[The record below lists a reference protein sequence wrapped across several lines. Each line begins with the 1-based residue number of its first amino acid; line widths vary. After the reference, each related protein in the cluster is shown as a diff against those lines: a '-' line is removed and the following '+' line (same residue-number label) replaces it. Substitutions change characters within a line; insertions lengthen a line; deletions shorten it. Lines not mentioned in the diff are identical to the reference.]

1 LRCGLCKA
9 QSQFFQEV
17 SSKKY
22 FQCQACGLV
31 FLDPTSHVTAT
42 EELAQYSLHQNNPQD
57 LNYRKFL
64 APAHA
69 AVVRHIAVQ
78 SKGIDFGC
86 GPGPTLSVM
95 LEETGFKVQNFDKYF
110 YPDRSVLG
118 EVYDFVTCTE
128 VIEHVHDLEA
138 FILQLL
144 TLLRPGGLLVLMTR
158 ILQED
163 VEFKSW
169 HYRIDPTHISFL
181 RPRTVE
187 VMCERYG
194 LTLLELT
201 GQLIV
206 LRKGQ

>member
-1 LRCGLCKA
+1 
-9 QSQFFQEV
+9 
-17 SSKKY
+17 
-22 FQCQACGLV
+22 V
-31 FLDPTSHVTAT
+31 FLEPTSHVTAT
-42 EELAQYSLHQNNPQD
+42 EELAQYSLHQNNPKD

-64 APAHA
+64 APAYA
-69 AVVRHIAVQ
+69 AVVRNLSAQ

-128 VIEHVHDLEA
+128 VIEHVQDLEV

-144 TLLRPGGLLVLMTR
+144 TLLRSGGLLVLMTR
-158 ILQED
+158 ILQDD

-206 LRKGQ
+206 LRKSQ

>member
-1 LRCGLCKA
+1 M
-9 QSQFFQEV
+9 
-17 SSKKY
+17 
-22 FQCQACGLV
+22 
-31 FLDPTSHVTAT
+31 FLDPSSHVTAS

-64 APAHA
+64 APAQA
-69 AVVRHIAVQ
+69 AVVNNLAAL

-95 LEETGFKVQNFDKYF
+95 LEEAGFSVKNFDKYF
-110 YPDRSVLG
+110 YPDRSVLS

-138 FILQLL
+138 FIQQLIV
-144 TLLRPGGLLVLMTR
+144 LLRPGGLLVLMTR

-163 VEFKSW
+163 IEFKSW

-181 RPRTVE
+181 RPRTVD
-187 VMCERYG
+187 VMCELYG

>member
-1 LRCGLCKA
+1 M
-9 QSQFFQEV
+9 
-17 SSKKY
+17 
-22 FQCQACGLV
+22 
-31 FLDPTSHVTAT
+31 FLDPSSHVTAS

-57 LNYRKFL
+57 VNYRKFL
-64 APAHA
+64 APAKA
-69 AVVRHIAVQ
+69 AVVKNLAAL

-95 LEETGFKVQNFDKYF
+95 LEEAGFKVQKFDKYF
-110 YPDRSVLG
+110 YPDPSVLG
-118 EVYDFVTCTE
+118 EIYDFVTCTE

-138 FILQLL
+138 FIQQLL
-144 TLLRPGGLLVLMTR
+144 VLLRPGGLLVLMTR

-163 VEFKSW
+163 IEFKSW